1 MVKGRPTNGSCGYLS
16 TQLSPSSRPMG
27 GVCHQTGEWGVD
39 QSGAGCDMDCDKWT
53 QIRGAEITII
63 TVTRGETQGPEQRS
77 TTINFNNPAQD
88 KSPGGI
94 PPIHQLNSVLLRPGI
109 RGFWHSGGC
118 QCQEQENDSRSR
130 PLKAE
135 PGLLFKFNRA

>member
-63 TVTRGETQGPEQRS
+63 PVTGRDSGLSSGARQS
-77 TTINFNNPAQD
+77 I
-88 KSPGGI
+88 SI
-94 PPIHQLNSVLLRPGI
+94 IQLKTRAREEFLPSISLIQSCLRPGI
-109 RGFWHSGGC
+109 RGFWHWGGC

-130 PLKAE
+130 PLRQSQGCCLNSI
-135 PGLLFKFNRA
+135 GLN